1 MIGRLTSCSIEVGSG
16 EVMARI
22 LEKSLALIKL
32 DQRPGSILDLEERR
46 IVRDAASLRQIMGND
61 DDAIAPSQ
69 ALYQFFHR
77 PR

>member
-16 EVMARI
+16 EVMARN
-22 LEKSLALIKL
+22 LEEYLALIIL
-32 DQRPGSILDLEERR
+32 DQAPCSILDPEERR
-46 IVRDAASLRQIMGND
+46 IVRDAASLRQIVGDD

-69 ALYQFFHR
+69 ALYQIFHR